1 MSYSSPYESP
11 ASPSGYASDGEIR
24 KVSVDPIGLLK
35 RGKELLGDQYWVFLL
50 ITWLAVIIGSMV
62 PFGIVLGP
70 LMVGVHLCMKEREQG
85 KQVELGTMFSGFDRF
100 VDAFVAVLLQMV
112 ISFVLMIP
120 AVIVIGIGVA
130 ILAAFGE
137 NGNEITAGIGVI
149 GIVILVPLI
158 VIVALLSYMP
168 SVFCFQLIADR
179 GVTGLQAV
187 ALSFKAAWKNLLGLI
202 FFQIV
207 VGIISALLSLLCFFP
222 VIFFFPIAMAAM
234 FVLYR
239 DIFPVQQGM

>member
-11 ASPSGYASDGEIR
+11 VSPSGYVSDGEIR
-24 KVSVDPIGLLK
+24 KVPIDPIGLLK
-35 RGKELLGDQYWVFLL
+35 RGKELLGEQYWVFLL

-70 LMVGVHLCMKEREQG
+70 LMVGVYLCMKEREQG

-120 AVIVIGIGVA
+120 AAIVIGIGIA
-130 ILAAFGE
+130 ILAAVGD
-137 NGNEITAGIGVI
+137 NGNEVAAGIGVL
-149 GIVILVPLI
+149 GIVILIPLI
-158 VIVALLSYMP
+158 MIVALLSYMP

-179 GVTGLQAV
+179 GMTGLQAV
-187 ALSFKAAWKNLLGLI
+187 ALSFKAAWKNLFGLI
-202 FFQIV
+202 IFQIV
-207 VGIISALLSLLCFFP
+207 VGVISALLSLLCFFP
-222 VIFFFPIAMAAM
+222 VIFFFPIVMAAM
-234 FVLYR
+234 YVLYR
-239 DIFPVQQGM
+239 DIFPMQQNA